1 MSDEPA
7 PKKVKVRRT
16 THLAFERVR
25 QSNMM
30 PIIVP
35 THPHLS
41 LPPSSPLQTQTG
53 FEEHILNISTAIM
66 KDAEGKHFT
75 DLVTADVST
84 MQGIG
89 PKSAEVAAE
98 LKINSVE
105 DLATFKYFKWSR
117 ALATMAE
124 AEVEGDR
131 PEGSM
136 MNVNKMVDKAYETK
150 TLKEIVEAP
159 VAALQG
165 VSDAAESLLAE
176 LHVHTVGDLAT
187 FKYCRYA
194 EAIVQAAQ
202 YEDVGTDAERKAE
215 RAAAKLS

>member
-7 PKKVKVRRT
+7 PKKVK
-16 THLAFERVR
+16 
-25 QSNMM
+25 
-30 PIIVP
+30 
-35 THPHLS
+35 
-41 LPPSSPLQTQTG
+41 TG

-98 LKINSVE
+98 LNINSVE

-159 VAALQG
+159 VAALRG
-165 VSDAAESLLAE
+165 VSDAAGSLLAE

-202 YEDVGTDAERKAE
+202 YEDVGTDSERKAE

>member
-7 PKKVKVRRT
+7 PKKVK
-16 THLAFERVR
+16 
-25 QSNMM
+25 
-30 PIIVP
+30 
-35 THPHLS
+35 
-41 LPPSSPLQTQTG
+41 TG
-53 FEEHILNISTAIM
+53 FEEHTLNISTAIM
-66 KDAEGKHFT
+66 KDDEGKHFT
-75 DLVTADVST
+75 ELIAAEVST

-98 LKINSVE
+98 LNISTVE
-105 DLATFKYFKWSR
+105 DLANYKYFKWAR
-117 ALATMAE
+117 ALATLAE
-124 AEVEGDR
+124 TEVEGDR
-131 PEGSM
+131 PGGSM

-165 VSDAAESLLAE
+165 VSDAAGSLLAE

-215 RAAAKLS
+215 REAAKLS